1 MLSGIRASLA
11 VPLLDLQQKLYLQ
24 QQQIGCE
31 GSGFHLARPWMLKET
46 VTKKKVLAKH
56 SAKKETRKFQASHCD
71 WTCHLATCKDRRLE
85 AILRYEPTNFPQFVG
100 D

>member
-1 MLSGIRASLA
+1 MHIVASLKPWELYLSMLSGIRASLA

-46 VTKKKVLAKH
+46 VTKKNTCQTQR
-56 SAKKETRKFQASHCD
+56 KERNLKIPSKSLWLDLPFSH
-71 WTCHLATCKDRRLE
+71 L
-85 AILRYEPTNFPQFVG
+85 QG
-100 D
+100 S

>member
-46 VTKKKVLAKH
+46 GTKKKGTCQIQR
-56 SAKKETRKFQASHCD
+56 KERNLKIPSKS
-71 WTCHLATCKDRRLE
+71 L
-85 AILRYEPTNFPQFVG
+85 
-100 D
+100 

>member
-46 VTKKKVLAKH
+46 VTKKKGTCQTQR
-56 SAKKETRKFQASHCD
+56 KERNPKIPSKS
-71 WTCHLATCKDRRLE
+71 L
-85 AILRYEPTNFPQFVG
+85 
-100 D
+100 